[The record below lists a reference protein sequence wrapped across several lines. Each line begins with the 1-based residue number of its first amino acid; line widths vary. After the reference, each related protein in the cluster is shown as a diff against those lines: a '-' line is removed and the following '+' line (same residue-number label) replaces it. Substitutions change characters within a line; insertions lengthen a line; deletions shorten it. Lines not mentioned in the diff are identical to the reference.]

1 MNPQEIQKV
10 NQLYKQLDQVTQE
23 NEQLKANAATSGWDQ
38 IASDIDQVKQQ
49 VEQLV
54 QASGD
59 ILDTLDKSTS
69 KTRKK

>member
-23 NEQLKANAATSGWDQ
+23 NEQLKANAATAGWDQ

>member
-1 MNPQEIQKV
+1 MNPKEIEKI

-23 NEQLKANAATSGWDQ
+23 NEQLKANAASAGWNQ
-38 IASDIDQVKQQ
+38 LASDIDQVKQQ
-49 VEQLV
+49 VDQLV